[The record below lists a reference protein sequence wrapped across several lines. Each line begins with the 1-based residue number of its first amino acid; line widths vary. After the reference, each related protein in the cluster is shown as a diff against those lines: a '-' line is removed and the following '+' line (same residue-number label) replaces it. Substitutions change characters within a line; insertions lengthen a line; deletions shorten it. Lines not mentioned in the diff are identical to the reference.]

1 MIKKCKITNIIN
13 APIWGVTEQPIRE
26 GNEVEL
32 NCGQILACLGISNVD
47 EILPSGTLVRLDKD
61 NYLLDNSGNTE
72 AITIKDEVVIP
83 EVKEVKKEEPKK
95 VEEPVE
101 VKEEVKE
108 EAAKEI
114 KEETIEEIVGQDP
127 IEEEEVKPAK
137 NTNKKNKK

>member
-47 EILPSGTLVRLDKD
+47 EILPSGALVRLDKD

-108 EAAKEI
+108 EAKEI